1 MDNKS
6 SKIVKSSKSSQIY
19 ICKCCDYTTSKKS
32 NYTKHLKTKKHI
44 SKSLSKSYPTKMD
57 NKKVANRYFCAC
69 GKSYQFMS
77 GLSKHKK
84 RCSKIMVTVVG
95 NNLKKGTTL
104 FSNLKK
110 GTTLFEDSLN
120 EKEQLE
126 KNENENE
133 NEEILS
139 LKEEIKD
146 LKSFMKDMV
155 TCQKSLTENQKD
167 FAKSQQNLTEGQKHL
182 TESIKSNN
190 DTIFALA
197 KENMKSNNKLVE
209 VLSNNTGQT
218 VYNNCNNQN
227 NMTINVFLNEHCKDA
242 LNLTDFVQNIKV
254 TLEDLQY
261 TKDNGFVNGVTNI
274 ITKQLQDL
282 KPTQRPIHCS
292 DKKRLQ
298 FYVKDD
304 DKWEKDVD
312 NKKLDDAVRDVKLKL
327 PKSLTEWEKMNPSY
341 KKDPKLMDEWM
352 NIMAGITEGDIG
364 NTLKEKLA
372 LKRKIATYIEL
383 KEAMA
388 TKKE

>member
-6 SKIVKSSKSSQIY
+6 CKVAKSCSNIKNY
-19 ICKCCDYTTSKKS
+19 ICKYCDYNTSRKS
-32 NYTKHLKTKKHI
+32 SWLKHCKTKKHL
-44 SKSLSKSYPTKMD
+44 SKSLSKSLSKVD
-57 NKKVANRYFCAC
+57 NEKVAKRFFCEC
-69 GKSYQFMS
+69 GKNYQFKS

-84 RCSKIMVTVVG
+84 KCPKING
-95 NNLKKGTTL
+95 LNLKKGTTL
-104 FSNLKK
+104 FSDLKK
-110 GTTLFEDSLN
+110 GTTLFE
-120 EKEQLE
+120 
-126 KNENENE
+126 ENLTKV
-133 NEEILS
+133 EEIEKMENLDNNPEITS
-139 LKEEIKD
+139 LKEELKDIKSV
-146 LKSFMKDMV
+146 LKQFI
-155 TCQKSLTENQKD
+155 TKSTENHS
-167 FAKSQQNLTEGQKHL
+167 ALTTHL
-182 TESIKSNN
+182 EAQLNSHKTQ
-190 DTIFALA
+190 
-197 KENMKSNNKLVE
+197 
-209 VLSNNTGQT
+209 QT

-227 NMTINVFLNEHCKDA
+227 NMTINVFLNEQCKNA

-282 KPTQRPIHCS
+282 KPTERPIHCS

>member
-6 SKIVKSSKSSQIY
+6 CKVAKSSRNNHKY
-19 ICKCCDYTTSKKS
+19 ICKYCDYTTSRKS
-32 NYTKHLKTKKHI
+32 SWAKHIKTKKHI
-44 SKSLSKSYPTKMD
+44 SNSLSKSYTAKMD
-57 NKKVANRYFCAC
+57 NEKVAKRFFCEC
-69 GKSYQFMS
+69 GKSYQFNS

-84 RCSKIMVTVVG
+84 KCSKIMVIADG
-95 NNLKKGTTL
+95 HNLKKGSTL

-110 GTTLFEDSLN
+110 GTTLFE
-120 EKEQLE
+120 EKISKVEELE
-126 KNENENE
+126 KMENLDN
-133 NEEILS
+133 NSEITS
-139 LKEEIKD
+139 LKEELSDIKTV
-146 LKSFMKDMV
+146 LKQFITQS
-155 TCQKSLTENQKD
+155 TENHTKLSSHLEAQLNSTK
-167 FAKSQQNLTEGQKHL
+167 AQQ
-182 TESIKSNN
+182 
-190 DTIFALA
+190 TI
-197 KENMKSNNKLVE
+197 
-209 VLSNNTGQT
+209 
-218 VYNNCNNQN
+218 YNNCNNQ
-227 NMTINVFLNEHCKDA
+227 NMTINVFLNEQCKDA

-261 TKDNGFVNGVTNI
+261 TKDNGFVNGAAHI

-282 KPTQRPIHCS
+282 EPTQRPIHCS

-312 NKKLDDAVRDVKLKL
+312 NKKLDETIRDVKLKL

-352 NIMAGITEGDIG
+352 NIMAGISEGDTG
-364 NTLKEKLA
+364 SVLKDKLA

-388 TKKE
+388 AEKK

>member
-6 SKIVKSSKSSQIY
+6 CKVAKSCEIPHKFICQYCDYSTSRKSSWA
-19 ICKCCDYTTSKKS
+19 
-32 NYTKHLKTKKHI
+32 KHLKTKKHI
-44 SKSLSKSYPTKMD
+44 KKSLSKSYPSKMD
-57 NKKVANRYFCAC
+57 NKKVANRFFCEC

-84 RCSKIMVTVVG
+84 RCSQIKVTSVG
-95 NNLKKGTTL
+95 HNLKKGTTL
-104 FSNLKK
+104 FANLKK
-110 GTTLFEDSLN
+110 GTTLFEKSLDEI
-120 EKEQLE
+120 EKIE
-126 KNENENE
+126 KSENT
-133 NEEILS
+133 NEEIS
-139 LKEEIKD
+139 ALKEEIKD
-146 LKSFMKDMV
+146 LKSVMKDMM
-155 TCQKSLTENQKD
+155 TCQKG
-167 FAKSQQNLTEGQKHL
+167 FA
-182 TESIKSNN
+182 ESVHTSNVMMKEV
-190 DTIFALA
+190 I
-197 KENMKSNNKLVE
+197 KENAKVAQENSKNNNKLLE
-209 VLSNNTGQT
+209 ALSNNTGQT

-227 NMTINVFLNEHCKDA
+227 NMTINVFLNEQCKNA
-242 LNLTDFVQNIKV
+242 LNLTDFVENIKV

-261 TKDNGFVNGVTNI
+261 TKDNGFINGVTNI

-282 KPTQRPIHCS
+282 KPTERPIHCS

-312 NKKLDDAVRDVKLKL
+312 NKKLDETIRDVKLKL

-352 NIMAGITEGDIG
+352 NIMAGISEGDTG
-364 NTLKEKLA
+364 NVLKDKLA

-388 TKKE
+388 AEKK

>member
-6 SKIVKSSKSSQIY
+6 CKVAKSCSSIKNYMCKYCDYNTSRKSSWL
-19 ICKCCDYTTSKKS
+19 
-32 NYTKHLKTKKHI
+32 KHCKTKKHL
-44 SKSLSKSYPTKMD
+44 SKSLSKSLSTMD
-57 NKKVANRYFCAC
+57 NEKVAKRFFCEC
-69 GKSYQFMS
+69 GKNYQFKS

-84 RCSKIMVTVVG
+84 KCQKINAV
-95 NNLKKGTTL
+95 NLKKGTTL

-110 GTTLFEDSLN
+110 GTTLFE
-120 EKEQLE
+120 
-126 KNENENE
+126 ENLTKV
-133 NEEILS
+133 EEIEKMENLDNNPEITS
-139 LKEEIKD
+139 LKEELKDIKSV
-146 LKSFMKDMV
+146 LKQFI
-155 TCQKSLTENQKD
+155 TKSTENHS
-167 FAKSQQNLTEGQKHL
+167 ALTTHL
-182 TESIKSNN
+182 E
-190 DTIFALA
+190 AQL
-197 KENMKSNNKLVE
+197 
-209 VLSNNTGQT
+209 NTHKTHQT

-227 NMTINVFLNEHCKDA
+227 NMTINVFLNEQCKNA
-242 LNLTDFVQNIKV
+242 LNLTDFVQNIEV

-274 ITKQLQDL
+274 VTKQLQDL
-282 KPTQRPIHCS
+282 KPTERPIHCS

>member
-6 SKIVKSSKSSQIY
+6 SKVAKSSKSSTIF
-19 ICKCCDYTTSKKS
+19 ICKCCDYSTSKKC
-32 NYTKHLKTKKHI
+32 NYIKHLKTKKHI
-44 SKSLSKSYPTKMD
+44 KKSLSKSYPNEMD
-57 NKKVANRYFCAC
+57 NKKVANRYFCEC

-77 GLSKHKK
+77 GLSKHRK
-84 RCSKIMVTVVG
+84 RCSKNKLTAVG
-95 NNLKKGTTL
+95 HNLKKGTTL

-110 GTTLFEDSLN
+110 GTTLFEENLN
-120 EKEQLE
+120 EINKSG
-126 KNENENE
+126 KNENE
-133 NEEILS
+133 NEEILA

-155 TCQKSLTENQKD
+155 TCQKSLTENQVTLN
-167 FAKSQQNLTEGQKHL
+167 KSQQNL

-209 VLSNNTGQT
+209 ALSNNTGQT

-282 KPTQRPIHCS
+282 KPTERPIHCS

-312 NKKLDDAVRDVKLKL
+312 NKKLDETIRDVKLKL

-352 NIMAGITEGDIG
+352 NIMAGISESDTG
-364 NTLKEKLA
+364 TVLKDKLA

-388 TKKE
+388 AEKK

>member
-6 SKIVKSSKSSQIY
+6 CKVAKSCENSHKFICKFCDYSTSRKSSWA
-19 ICKCCDYTTSKKS
+19 
-32 NYTKHLKTKKHI
+32 KHLKTKKHI
-44 SKSLSKSYPTKMD
+44 KKSLSKSYPTTMD
-57 NKKVANRYFCAC
+57 NKKVANRYFCEC

-77 GLSKHKK
+77 GLSKHRK
-84 RCSKIMVTVVG
+84 RCSKNMVTAVG
-95 NNLKKGTTL
+95 HNLKKGTTL

-110 GTTLFEDSLN
+110 GTTLFE
-120 EKEQLE
+120 E
-126 KNENENE
+126 NENENE
-133 NEEILS
+133 NEEILA

-155 TCQKSLTENQKD
+155 TCQKSLTENQ
-167 FAKSQQNLTEGQKHL
+167 ATLNKSQKNL

-209 VLSNNTGQT
+209 ALSNNTGQT

-282 KPTQRPIHCS
+282 KPTERPIHCS

-312 NKKLDDAVRDVKLKL
+312 NKKLDETIRDVKLKL

-352 NIMAGITEGDIG
+352 NIMAGISESDTG
-364 NTLKEKLA
+364 TVLKDKLA

-388 TKKE
+388 AEKK

>member
-6 SKIVKSSKSSQIY
+6 SNVAKSSDLKHKF
-19 ICKCCDYTTSKKS
+19 ICKYCDYTTSKKC
-32 NYTKHLKTKKHI
+32 NWVKHLNTKKHMG
-44 SKSLSKSYPTKMD
+44 KSLSNSYPPIKSKMD
-57 NKKVANRYFCAC
+57 NKKVAKRYFCGC
-69 GKSYQFMS
+69 GKNYQFQS

-84 RCSKIMVTVVG
+84 KCSKFMVTADG
-95 NNLKKGTTL
+95 LNLKKGTTL

-110 GTTLFEDSLN
+110 GTTLFEQKLSKV
-120 EKEQLE
+120 EELE
-126 KNENENE
+126 KIENLDN
-133 NEEILS
+133 NPEISS
-139 LKEEIKD
+139 LKEEISDIKSV
-146 LKSFMKDMV
+146 LKQFITQS
-155 TCQKSLTENQKD
+155 TENLKTQKQ
-167 FAKSQQNLTEGQKHL
+167 AIQKSQQ
-182 TESIKSNN
+182 
-190 DTIFALA
+190 TI
-197 KENMKSNNKLVE
+197 
-209 VLSNNTGQT
+209 
-218 VYNNCNNQN
+218 YNNCNNQN
-227 NMTINVFLNEHCKDA
+227 MTINLFLNEQCKDA

-282 KPTQRPIHCS
+282 EPRHRPIHCS

-304 DKWEKDVD
+304 DKWEKDID
-312 NKKLDDAVRDVKLKL
+312 NKKLDETIRDVKLKL

-352 NIMAGITEGDIG
+352 NIMAGISEGDTG
-364 NTLKEKLA
+364 SVLKDKLA

-388 TKKE
+388 AGKEK

>member
-6 SKIVKSSKSSQIY
+6 CKVAKSCDLSHKFICKYCDYYTSRKSSWA
-19 ICKCCDYTTSKKS
+19 
-32 NYTKHLKTKKHI
+32 KHVKTKKHI
-44 SKSLSKSYPTKMD
+44 KKSLSKCYPSKMD
-57 NKKVANRYFCAC
+57 NKKVAKRHFCEC

-84 RCSKIMVTVVG
+84 KCFQNEITAVG
-95 NNLKKGTTL
+95 HNLKKGTTL
-104 FSNLKK
+104 FDNLKK
-110 GTTLFEDSLN
+110 GTTLFEKNLDEI
-120 EKEQLE
+120 EKIE
-126 KNENENE
+126 KSENT
-133 NEEILS
+133 NEEIS
-139 LKEEIKD
+139 ALKEEIKD

-155 TCQKSLTENQKD
+155 TCQKGLVDMSKGFVESQKG
-167 FAKSQQNLTEGQKHL
+167 FA
-182 TESIKSNN
+182 ESVKSNN
-190 DTIFALA
+190 DSMKAMA
-197 KENMKSNNKLVE
+197 QSMKSNNKLIE
-209 VLSNNTGQT
+209 VLSTNTGQT

-227 NMTINVFLNEHCKDA
+227 NMTINVFLNEQCKDA

-312 NKKLDDAVRDVKLKL
+312 NKKLDETIRDVKLKL

-352 NIMAGITEGDIG
+352 NIMAGISEGDTG
-364 NTLKEKLA
+364 NVLKDKLA

-388 TKKE
+388 AEKK

>member
-6 SKIVKSSKSSQIY
+6 CKVAKSCENSHKFICKSCDYSTSRKSSWA
-19 ICKCCDYTTSKKS
+19 
-32 NYTKHLKTKKHI
+32 KHLKTKKHI
-44 SKSLSKSYPTKMD
+44 KKSLSKSYPTKMD
-57 NKKVANRYFCAC
+57 NKKVANRYFCEC

-77 GLSKHKK
+77 GLSKHRK
-84 RCSKIMVTVVG
+84 RCSKNMVTAVG
-95 NNLKKGTTL
+95 HNLKKGTTL

-110 GTTLFEDSLN
+110 GTTLFE
-120 EKEQLE
+120 
-126 KNENENE
+126 ENENE
-133 NEEILS
+133 NEEILA

-167 FAKSQQNLTEGQKHL
+167 FAKSQQNLTEGQKNL

-209 VLSNNTGQT
+209 ALSNNTGQT

-312 NKKLDDAVRDVKLKL
+312 NKKLDETIRDVKLKL

-352 NIMAGITEGDIG
+352 NIMAGISESDTG
-364 NTLKEKLA
+364 TVLKDKLA

-388 TKKE
+388 AEKK

>member
-1 MDNKS
+1 
-6 SKIVKSSKSSQIY
+6 
-19 ICKCCDYTTSKKS
+19 
-32 NYTKHLKTKKHI
+32 
-44 SKSLSKSYPTKMD
+44 MD
-57 NKKVANRYFCAC
+57 NKKVAKRYFCEC
-69 GKSYQFMS
+69 GKSYQFQS

-84 RCSKIMVTVVG
+84 KCVKNMVIADG

-110 GTTLFEDSLN
+110 GTTLFE
-120 EKEQLE
+120 EKISKVEELE
-126 KNENENE
+126 KMENLDN
-133 NEEILS
+133 NPEITS
-139 LKEEIKD
+139 LKEELSDINTV
-146 LKSFMKDMV
+146 LKEFITQS
-155 TCQKSLTENQKD
+155 TENHSKL
-167 FAKSQQNLTEGQKHL
+167 SSHL
-182 TESIKSNN
+182 EAQLNSTK
-190 DTIFALA
+190 AQ
-197 KENMKSNNKLVE
+197 
-209 VLSNNTGQT
+209 QT

-227 NMTINVFLNEHCKDA
+227 NMTINVFLNEQCKDA

-261 TKDNGFVNGVTNI
+261 TKDNGFVDGVTNI

-282 KPTQRPIHCS
+282 KPTERPIHCS

-312 NKKLDDAVRDVKLKL
+312 NKKLDETIRDVKLKL
-327 PKSLTEWEKMNPSY
+327 PKSLSEWEKMNPSY

-352 NIMAGITEGDIG
+352 NIMAGISEDDAGKV
-364 NTLKEKLA
+364 LKDKLV

-388 TKKE
+388 AEKK

>member
-1 MDNKS
+1 
-6 SKIVKSSKSSQIY
+6 
-19 ICKCCDYTTSKKS
+19 
-32 NYTKHLKTKKHI
+32 
-44 SKSLSKSYPTKMD
+44 MD
-57 NKKVANRYFCAC
+57 NKKVAKRYFCEC

-84 RCSKIMVTVVG
+84 KCFQNKVTAVG
-95 NNLKKGTTL
+95 HNLKKGTTL
-104 FSNLKK
+104 FTDLKK
-110 GTTLFEDSLN
+110 GTTLFEKNLDEI
-120 EKEQLE
+120 EKIE
-126 KNENENE
+126 KSENTN
-133 NEEILS
+133 NEEIS
-139 LKEEIKD
+139 ALKEEIKD

-155 TCQKSLTENQKD
+155 TCQKGLVDMSKGFVESQKG
-167 FAKSQQNLTEGQKHL
+167 FA
-182 TESIKSNN
+182 ESVKSNN
-190 DTIFALA
+190 DSMKVMAQS
-197 KENMKSNNKLVE
+197 MKSNNKLIE

-227 NMTINVFLNEHCKDA
+227 NMTINVFLNEQCKDA

-312 NKKLDDAVRDVKLKL
+312 NKKLDETIRDVKLKL

-352 NIMAGITEGDIG
+352 NIMAGISEGDTG
-364 NTLKEKLA
+364 NVLKDKLA

-388 TKKE
+388 AEKK

>member
-6 SKIVKSSKSSQIY
+6 CKVAKSCEIPHKFICQYCDYSTSRKSSWA
-19 ICKCCDYTTSKKS
+19 
-32 NYTKHLKTKKHI
+32 KHLKTKKHI
-44 SKSLSKSYPTKMD
+44 KKSLSKSYPSKMD
-57 NKKVANRYFCAC
+57 NKKVANRYFCEC

-84 RCSKIMVTVVG
+84 KCVKIMLTADG
-95 NNLKKGTTL
+95 HNLKKGTTL

-110 GTTLFEDSLN
+110 GTTLFENNLN
-120 EKEQLE
+120 EIDKLE
-126 KNENENE
+126 KNENES
-133 NEEILS
+133 EEILS

-155 TCQKSLTENQKD
+155 TCQKSLTENQKE
-167 FAKSQQNLTEGQKHL
+167 FA
-182 TESIKSNN
+182 ESIKSNN

-197 KENMKSNNKLVE
+197 KENMKSNDKLVE

-312 NKKLDDAVRDVKLKL
+312 NKKLDETIRDVKLKL

-352 NIMAGITEGDIG
+352 NIMAGISESDTG
-364 NTLKEKLA
+364 TVLKDKLA

-388 TKKE
+388 AEKK

>member
-6 SKIVKSSKSSQIY
+6 CKVAKSCENSHKF
-19 ICKCCDYTTSKKS
+19 ICKCCDYSTSRKS
-32 NYTKHLKTKKHI
+32 SWAKHLKTKKHI
-44 SKSLSKSYPTKMD
+44 KKSLSKSYPTKMD
-57 NKKVANRYFCAC
+57 NKKVANRYFCEC

-77 GLSKHKK
+77 GLSKHRK
-84 RCSKIMVTVVG
+84 RCSKNMVTAVG
-95 NNLKKGTTL
+95 HNLKKGTTL

-110 GTTLFEDSLN
+110 GTTLFEEN
-120 EKEQLE
+120 E
-126 KNENENE
+126 NENENE
-133 NEEILS
+133 NEEILA

-167 FAKSQQNLTEGQKHL
+167 FAKSQQNLTEGQKNL

-282 KPTQRPIHCS
+282 KPTERPIHCS

-312 NKKLDDAVRDVKLKL
+312 NKKLDETIRDVKLKL

-352 NIMAGITEGDIG
+352 NIMAGISESDTG
-364 NTLKEKLA
+364 TVLKDKLA

-388 TKKE
+388 AEKK

>member
-6 SKIVKSSKSSQIY
+6 CKVAKSCENSHKFICKYCDYSTSRKSSWA
-19 ICKCCDYTTSKKS
+19 
-32 NYTKHLKTKKHI
+32 KHIKTKKHI
-44 SKSLSKSYPTKMD
+44 KKSLSNCYPPKMD
-57 NKKVANRYFCAC
+57 NKKVAKRYFCEC

-84 RCSKIMVTVVG
+84 RCQQIKVTAVG
-95 NNLKKGTTL
+95 HNLKKGTTL
-104 FSNLKK
+104 FANLKK
-110 GTTLFEDSLN
+110 GTTLFEKSLDEI
-120 EKEQLE
+120 EKIE
-126 KNENENE
+126 KSENT
-133 NEEILS
+133 NEEIS
-139 LKEEIKD
+139 ALKEEIKD
-146 LKSFMKDMV
+146 LKSVMKDMM
-155 TCQKSLTENQKD
+155 TCQKG
-167 FAKSQQNLTEGQKHL
+167 FA
-182 TESIKSNN
+182 ESVHTSNVMMKEV
-190 DTIFALA
+190 I
-197 KENMKSNNKLVE
+197 KENAKVAQENSKNNNKLLE
-209 VLSNNTGQT
+209 ALSNNTGQT

-227 NMTINVFLNEHCKDA
+227 NMTINVFLNEQCKNA
-242 LNLTDFVQNIKV
+242 LNLTDFVENIKV

-261 TKDNGFVNGVTNI
+261 TKDNGFINGVTNI

-282 KPTQRPIHCS
+282 KPTERPIHCS

-312 NKKLDDAVRDVKLKL
+312 NKKLDETIRDVKLKL

-352 NIMAGITEGDIG
+352 NIMAGISEGDTG
-364 NTLKEKLA
+364 NVLKDKLA

-388 TKKE
+388 AEKK